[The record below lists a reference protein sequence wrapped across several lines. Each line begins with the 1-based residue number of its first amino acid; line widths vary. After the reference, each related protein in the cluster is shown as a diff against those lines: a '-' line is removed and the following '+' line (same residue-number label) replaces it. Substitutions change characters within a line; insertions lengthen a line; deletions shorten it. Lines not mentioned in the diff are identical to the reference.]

1 MMQKLRQ
8 LCGIIKQESSEGV
21 GFDYAA
27 FMAERESCSRNSA
40 IAYFMR
46 ECGVIPGADSVEVM
60 GFYLITIILIIW
72 QAVNRAGTRLLL

>member
-27 FMAERESCSRNSA
+27 FMAERENCSRNSA

-46 ECGVIPGADSVEVM
+46 ECGVIPSADSVEVM
-60 GFYLITIILIIW
+60 GFWFATYQVFKTYQITEP
-72 QAVNRAGTRLLL
+72 